1 MKSVQVENKTIKKIA
16 YCFIDSYK
24 TKNYNLI
31 LLAPHSGQLR
41 L

>member
-1 MKSVQVENKTIKKIA
+1 MKSVQVENKTIKKNCT
-16 YCFIDSYK
+16 CFIDSYK
-24 TKNYNLI
+24 TKKYNLI

>member
-1 MKSVQVENKTIKKIA
+1 MKSVQVENKTLKKTA
-16 YCFIDSYK
+16 RFINSYK
-24 TKNYNLI
+24 TKKYNLI

>member
-16 YCFIDSYK
+16 HCFIDSYK

-31 LLAPHSGQLR
+31 LLAPHSGQSR